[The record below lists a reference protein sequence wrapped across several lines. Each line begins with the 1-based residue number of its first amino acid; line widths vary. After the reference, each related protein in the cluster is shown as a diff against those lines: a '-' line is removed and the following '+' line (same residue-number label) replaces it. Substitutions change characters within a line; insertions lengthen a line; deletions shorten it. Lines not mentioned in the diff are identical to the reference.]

1 MDLGFESNEAARAGG
16 GSICRGRS
24 YRRLLHLVV
33 LRCTSHG
40 EKVGRDDGAIWWVI
54 ARILYSTE
62 E

>member
-1 MDLGFESNEAARAGG
+1 MGLFAGAV
-16 GSICRGRS
+16 
-24 YRRLLHLVV
+24 RLDDYLLIVHLVV